1 MMRAMLSLA
10 LLLGIFFMPA
20 SLAAADKLVADHLDL
35 AGISFDDPPLALPVT
50 PNLQQALN
58 QIAGDIGRH
67 CTTSAA
73 YGWRLAQ
80 TEQQRVN
87 TIFSNTAAHLNA
99 AGFNL
104 APQTPP
110 SATRDITIFLAQHSN
125 RELLFMWS
133 AGELGLVLLV
143 CDAQSGIML
152 SDKPV
157 TSNTTELQT
166 QTTNKPAGKVGTAAK
181 PKPVAK
187 KPVVNKAGKKTVP
200 AAPVEDLPPVIHE
213 TAQVPVQAAPPA
225 DTKTPEAA
233 VSPEVKAMLESLPE
247 KPPVAMPAT
256 TSESA
261 PAPAPIPD
269 AVVAPTE
276 VPTMVVPPTQE

>member
-1 MMRAMLSLA
+1 MMRSMLSLA
-10 LLLGIFFMPA
+10 FLLGIFVLTSPVA
-20 SLAAADKLVADHLDL
+20 SAADKLVAENLDL
-35 AGISFDDPPLALPVT
+35 AGISFDDPPLTLPVT

-58 QIAGDIGRH
+58 QVAGDIGRH
-67 CTTSAA
+67 CTASAA

-87 TIFSNTAAHLNA
+87 TIFSNTATRLNA
-99 AGFNL
+99 AGYTL

-110 SATRDITIFLAQHSN
+110 SATRDITIFLAQHSD

-143 CDAQSGIML
+143 CDAQSGIVL
-152 SDKPV
+152 SDKPAPSSAIEV
-157 TSNTTELQT
+157 QPHQT
-166 QTTNKPAGKVGTAAK
+166 KKPAGKAGTGAK
-181 PKPVAK
+181 PKAAAK
-187 KPVVNKAGKKTVP
+187 KPAAQKTGSKAVP
-200 AAPVEDLPPVIHE
+200 AAAVEDLPPVIHE
-213 TAQVPVQAAPPA
+213 TAHSPGQAVPSA
-225 DTKTPEAA
+225 DTKEPGAA

-247 KPPVAMPAT
+247 KPPAAV
-256 TSESA
+256 
-261 PAPAPIPD
+261 PAPAPLPD